1 MAEFDPTERYQ
12 LRKLQMDVDK
22 KDLEVQKAQQD
33 LDRFVLELEHK
44 YGLMDQGTT
53 INPRSATIEAP
64 LPPGNGKA
72 QTCRPMELPNP
83 REGMEQRQP
92 ASWDRNR
99 RSPSPPGL

>member
-44 YGLMDQGTT
+44 YGLMDQETA
-53 INPRSATIEAP
+53 IDPRSATIETP
-64 LPPGNGKA
+64 LPPRNGKA
-72 QTCRPMELPNP
+72 QTAELPTN
-83 REGMEQRQP
+83 G
-92 ASWDRNR
+92 AKAAA
-99 RSPSPPGL
+99 